1 MANKSNLRANVSL
14 ALVSSGFRRDDRLHS
29 IPIDEEFSFWV
40 DTGPIGTRSDIAP
53 FVGIRHR
60 GVEDLRARLLETT
73 SSGGGTVGANV
84 GYVLGAGYL
93 SWAPPASPADV
104 IRAIDAARDRLERF
118 MTLDNMAAA
127 WEIEGSRR
135 PGWQY
140 SRIATHLLRGDRQAV
155 DEDLNSARAELCRHA
170 DELCAQFTSFA
181 QRVQERLA

>member
-1 MANKSNLRANVSL
+1 MANKSNLRGDVSR
-14 ALVSSGFRRDDRLHS
+14 ALVSNGFHRDDRLHS
-29 IPIDEEFSFWV
+29 IRVDDEFSFWV

-93 SWAPPASPADV
+93 SWAPPASPDDV
-104 IRAIDAARDRLERF
+104 VRAIGAARVHLEAL
-118 MTLDNMAAA
+118 MTLDKLAAA
-127 WEIEGSRR
+127 WDIEGSKR

-140 SRIATHLLRGDRQAV
+140 SRIATHLLRGDRKAV
-155 DEDLNSARAELCRHA
+155 NDELASARAELCRHA

-181 QRVQERLA
+181 HRVQERLG